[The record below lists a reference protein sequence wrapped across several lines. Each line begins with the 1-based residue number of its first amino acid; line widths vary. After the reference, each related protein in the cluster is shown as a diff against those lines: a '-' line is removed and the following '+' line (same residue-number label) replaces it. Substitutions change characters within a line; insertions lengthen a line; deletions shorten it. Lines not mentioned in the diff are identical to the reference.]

1 MKKLTLLSGTLK
13 NRLLAFV
20 VFLFTIVGATA
31 QTPTHYPTGTDPV
44 RFNLANILLF
54 IVFPVLLV
62 VAWIWIRRS
71 ARKKDKE
78 EDNGNQ

>member
-1 MKKLTLLSGTLK
+1 MEKLIHLYGTLK
-13 NRLLAFV
+13 NRLLAFM
-20 VFLFTIVGATA
+20 VFLFTVVGTTA

-44 RFNLANILLF
+44 RFNLVNILLF

-71 ARKKDKE
+71 ARKKDE
-78 EDNGNQ
+78 EQDKSGE

>member
-1 MKKLTLLSGTLK
+1 MDHVD
-13 NRLLAFV
+13 FV
-20 VFLFTIVGATA
+20 SEVFTIVGAAA

-44 RFNLANILLF
+44 RFNLVNILLF

-78 EDNGNQ
+78 EDHSSQ

>member
-1 MKKLTLLSGTLK
+1 MEKLTPLYGKLI
-13 NRLLAFV
+13 NRLLVFM

-44 RFNLANILLF
+44 RFNLVNILLF

-62 VAWIWIRRS
+62 VIWIWIRRS
-71 ARKKDKE
+71 GRKKDKE
-78 EDNGNQ
+78 QDKSGD